1 MLKLK
6 LNQATNNIIKNQ
18 IELIILTVT
27 LDVLKLWSLSEK
39 LFHINL
45 ICPNFSSSKLL
56 LHCSGFDWSDRSVQR
71 QFPEDPL
78 VETILKLPMDLGSS
92 DHTSEVP
99 TCTAPDLHHS
109 QIVLT

>member
-6 LNQATNNIIKNQ
+6 LDQATNNIIKNQ

-39 LFHINL
+39 LFHVNL
-45 ICPNFSSSKLL
+45 IVPSFSSSRLL
-56 LHCSGFDWSDRSVQR
+56 MHCSGSDRSDRSVQR

-78 VETILKLPMDLGSS
+78 
-92 DHTSEVP
+92 SEK
-99 TCTAPDLHHS
+99 T
-109 QIVLT
+109 